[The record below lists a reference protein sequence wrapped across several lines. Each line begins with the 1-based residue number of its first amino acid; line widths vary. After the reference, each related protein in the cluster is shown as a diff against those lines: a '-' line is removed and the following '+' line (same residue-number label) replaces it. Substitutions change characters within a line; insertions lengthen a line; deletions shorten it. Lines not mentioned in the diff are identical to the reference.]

1 MDFNSTWNR
10 YSSKKMIVLKS
21 KYCLTPNN
29 CVPIET
35 EIPLWIMLIILGS
48 AVLII
53 KEVSK

>member
-1 MDFNSTWNR
+1 
-10 YSSKKMIVLKS
+10 MIVIKS

-35 EIPLWIMLIILGS
+35 EIPLWIMLIIFGS